1 MDPVRL
7 PPWKR
12 IWKWISA
19 WLNGARLSGDQEG
32 PASHLSS
39 RLVEMISRPLL
50 AEIDREFIA
59 RMQRLIGL
67 SPTQG
72 HELIQDLHLI
82 KCRSGTRGAPRPT
95 TALWNHKLTEI
106 GAVLKQ
112 ADVPAVD
119 TIEEVR
125 TFVRRV
131 NADIYRERRS

>member
-1 MDPVRL
+1 MDPIRL

-12 IWKWISA
+12 ILKWISA
-19 WLNGARLSGDQEG
+19 WLNGARPSSDQEG
-32 PASHLSS
+32 SVS

-72 HELIQDLHLI
+72 HELVQDLHLI
-82 KCRSGTRGAPRPT
+82 KCRSGMRGAPRPT
-95 TALWNHKLTEI
+95 TALWNHKLARIEAALT
-106 GAVLKQ
+106 Q

-119 TIEEVR
+119 TIAEVR
-125 TFVRRV
+125 AFVRRV
-131 NADIYRERRS
+131 NTDIYRERRF